1 MKLIPRGRSQ
11 LKNLKQSFLVFTAGM
26 AIASVYLTYCVLTKG
41 EVLQANPKLWIVVI
55 GIYILT
61 ILSAIYYTIL
71 ERTYK
76 KRRRTDW

>member
-1 MKLIPRGRSQ
+1 MKLIPRGRSH

-26 AIASVYLTYCVLTKG
+26 AVASIYMTYCVLTKD

-55 GIYILT
+55 AIYILT

>member
-1 MKLIPRGRSQ
+1 M
-11 LKNLKQSFLVFTAGM
+11 KNLKQSFLVFTAGM
-26 AIASVYLTYCVLTKG
+26 AVASIYMTYCVLTKD

-55 GIYILT
+55 AIYILT

>member
-1 MKLIPRGRSQ
+1 M
-11 LKNLKQSFLVFTAGM
+11 KNLKLSFLVFTAGM
-26 AIASVYLTYCVLTKG
+26 AVASIYMTYCVLTKG

-55 GIYILT
+55 AIYILT

>member
-26 AIASVYLTYCVLTKG
+26 AVASIYMTYCVLTKG

-55 GIYILT
+55 AIYILT

-76 KRRRTDW
+76 KRRRTEW

>member
-1 MKLIPRGRSQ
+1 M
-11 LKNLKQSFLVFTAGM
+11 KNLKQSFLVFTAGM
-26 AIASVYLTYCVLTKG
+26 AVASIYMTYCVLTKD

-55 GIYILT
+55 AIYILT

-76 KRRRTDW
+76 KRRRTEW